1 MTKKLYRMMNWADI
15 EGIVYSEDD
24 NPHRM
29 LAPQKK
35 GTNLLFQFFYPGAV
49 KAWVV
54 IGKTKYAME
63 LADEEGFFAQLVP
76 RSDFITKK
84 DIPDYLYEVKM
95 ENGTTREVLD
105 PYRFEPQITKKD
117 AEKFAG
123 GIHKDIYKLLGAHT
137 KTIDGIRGVYFAVWA
152 PNALRVSVVGDF
164 NDWDG
169 RYHQMRRLWDSGIFE
184 IFVPCANVGD
194 NYKFEIKIKNGKVF
208 LKADP
213 YGNQAQL
220 RPNTA
225 SVITDLSGYKWNDT
239 AWMNA
244 RKKWKPEGSPVSVLE
259 VHPGSFAKPD
269 KKSKKPFLNYKE
281 LAQKLIDYVKEMGYT
296 HVELMP
302 IMEHPLDNSWG
313 YQTIGYYAPT
323 ARYGSP
329 KDFMAMVDALH
340 QEGIGVIL
348 DWSVAHFPADAHG
361 LGFFDGTHL
370 YEHQDPRQGVHP
382 QWGTLIYNYGRP
394 QVRNYLLANALFW
407 LQEFHADGIRMDA
420 VSSMLYLDYGRA
432 DGEWI
437 PNMYGGKENLEAVDF
452 IRELSTQIHKLNNG
466 AMLIAEES
474 TAWPKVTESPAK
486 DGLGFD
492 LKWNMGQMHDF
503 TGYMRL
509 DPYFRGQHHGELTL
523 SMVYQYSEKFMLEVS
538 HDEVVHG
545 KSSMIGKMPGDIPDK
560 FKNLRAFYG
569 FMMTHPGKKLLFMGQ
584 DIAEFD
590 EWSEDRSV
598 AWELLE
604 YDRHAQMK
612 EYVKALNTMLKKYP
626 ALYLLDDDPDGFEW
640 INAISANENVIVFL
654 RKGQSDQDTLLVV
667 CNFAN
672 EERKNY
678 RVGVP
683 YPGKYKEILNS
694 DAKKFGG
701 EGFVNV
707 RAIHSDEQ
715 EWDNR
720 PDSIGFKMPALS
732 VQVFSYTP
740 FTEKEKAEI
749 ERRKEEERIRQK
761 ELAKLKE
768 ATELEIE
775 ARRIADE
782 ARQQAKIAQEEAKRA
797 LKHAM
802 EEAKRA
808 EELEKEARALEKEA
822 KKKAAAKQ
830 QVKDEAQFI

>member
-24 NPHRM
+24 NPHRL

-49 KAWVV
+49 NVRVV
-54 IGKTKYAME
+54 IGKKKYAME

-84 DIPDYLYEVKM
+84 DIPDYHYEVEL
-95 ENGTTREVLD
+95 ENGIRKDVLN
-105 PYRFEPQITKKD
+105 PYGFAPQITKKD
-117 AEKFAG
+117 TERFAA
-123 GIHKDIYKLLGAHT
+123 GIHNEIYRLLGAHAM
-137 KTIDGIRGVYFAVWA
+137 TIDGVRGVYFAVWA

-169 RYHQMRRLWDSGIFE
+169 RFHQMRRLWDSGIFE

-194 NYKFEIKIKNGKVF
+194 NYKYEIKIKNGKVF

-213 YGNQAQL
+213 YGNRAQL
-220 RPNTA
+220 RPNSA
-225 SVITDLSGYKWNDT
+225 SVIADISGYQWKDDKWMT
-239 AWMNA
+239 E
-244 RKKWKPEGSPVSVLE
+244 RKKWVPDKNPVSVYE
-259 VHPGSFAKPD
+259 VHLGSFAKPKD
-269 KKSKKPFLNYKE
+269 KEDGEFLGYRE
-281 LAQKLIDYVKEMGYT
+281 LAKKLIDYVKEMGYT

-302 IMEHPLDNSWG
+302 VMEHPLDNSWG

-329 KDFMAMVDALH
+329 EDFMAFMDAMH
-340 QEGIGVIL
+340 QAGIGVIL
-348 DWSVAHFPADAHG
+348 DWSAAHFPADAHG
-361 LGFFDGTHL
+361 LSFFDGTHL

-382 QWGTLIYNYGRP
+382 LWGTMIYNYGRP
-394 QVRNYLLANALFW
+394 EVRNFLIANALFW
-407 LQEFHADGIRMDA
+407 LKEYHADGIRMDA

-437 PNMYGGKENLEAVDF
+437 PNMYGGKENLEAIDF
-452 IRELSTQIHKLNNG
+452 IRELSTAIRKEKSG

-474 TAWPKVTESPAK
+474 TAWPKVTERPDK

-492 LKWNMGQMHDF
+492 LKWNMGQMNDF

-523 SMVYQYSEKFMLEVS
+523 SMVYQYSEKFMLEIS

-545 KSSMIGKMPGDIPDK
+545 KSSMIGKMPGEIPEK
-560 FKNLRAFYG
+560 FQNLRAFYG

-590 EWSEDRSV
+590 EWNEERSV
-598 AWELLE
+598 EWELLE
-604 YDRHAQMK
+604 YDTHSKMK
-612 EYVKALNTMLKKYP
+612 EYVKALNELVKKHP
-626 ALYLLDDDPDGFEW
+626 ALYLLDNDPDGFEW

-654 RKGQSDQDTLLVV
+654 RKGEHIRDTLLVV

-672 EERKNY
+672 EERSDY

-683 YPGKYKEILNS
+683 YAGKYKEILNS

-701 EGFVNV
+701 KGFVNV
-707 RAIHSDEQ
+707 RAIHSGEQ

-720 PDSIGFKMPALS
+720 PDSISFKMPALS

-740 FTEKEKAEI
+740 FTEKEKADI
-749 ERRKEEERIRQK
+749 ERRKEEERIRRK
-761 ELAKLKE
+761 ELEKLEE
-768 ATELEIE
+768 ATALEKE

-782 ARQQAKIAQEEAKRA
+782 AAEQARIAQEEAKRA

-808 EELEKEARALEKEA
+808 EKLEKEA
-822 KKKAAAKQ
+822 KALEQEAKEKAAARQ
-830 QVKDEAQFI
+830 QIRDEARFI